1 MSVREWGVGG
11 RAGCMGRGDLT
22 NAEWDRLESLPRGG
36 ARGGRWSDHRR
47 VINGVLYRVRTGVQW
62 RDLPERFGPWET
74 VYKRHRRW
82 SADGTWQML
91 LSKVQAVEDAAGP
104 GRLRRVGGLN
114 CGAGP
119 PARRRR
125 EESTP
130 GRGPSKGG
138 WPRDEPGR
146 SGASTTGRP
155 AEGGGQVGE
164 CLGRSR
170 GGFTTKI
177 HLAADGRCRP
187 LAFLLTPGHYG
198 DGPQLPSVLERLSV
212 PRTGVGRPRTR
223 PDQVLADKAYTSREN
238 RRYLRRRGISHTIPE
253 RLDQRRHRH
262 NRGSRG
268 GRPTGFD
275 RERYKKRNT
284 VERAI
289 NRLKGFRAVAT
300 RYEKRAYIYLGTVT
314 LAALIIWLRT

>member
-1 MSVREWGVGG
+1 
-11 RAGCMGRGDLT
+11 MGRGDLT
-22 NAEWDRLESLPRGG
+22 NAEWDRLESFLPRGG

-82 SADGTWQML
+82 SADGTWAML
-91 LSKVQAVEDAAGP
+91 LSKVQAAEDSAGGIDWDVSVDSTAVRAHQHAAGA
-104 GRLRRVGGLN
+104 RK
-114 CGAGP
+114 AP
-119 PARRRR
+119 P
-125 EESTP
+125 
-130 GRGPSKGG
+130 RGSSKGG
-138 WPRDEPGR
+138 RPGDEPGG
-146 SGASTTGRP
+146 SGTTETGRP
-155 AEGGGQVGE
+155 AGGGGQIGE

-187 LAFLLTPGHYG
+187 LALVLTPGHYG
-198 DGPQLPSVLERLSV
+198 DGPQLEPVLELVSV
-212 PRTGVGRPRTR
+212 PRLGVGRPRTR
-223 PDQVLADKAYTSREN
+223 PDRVLADKAYTSRKN
-238 RRYLRRRGISHTIPE
+238 RRYLRRRGISHVIPE

-314 LAALIIWLRT
+314 LAALTIWLRT

>member
-1 MSVREWGVGG
+1 
-11 RAGCMGRGDLT
+11 MGRGDLT
-22 NAEWDRLESLPRGG
+22 NAEWDRLVSFLPRGG

-82 SADGTWQML
+82 SADGTWAML
-91 LSKVQAVEDAAGP
+91 LSKVQAAEDAEGRIDWDVSVDSTTVRAHQHAAGARKSSP
-104 GRLRRVGGLN
+104 RGG
-114 CGAGP
+114 
-119 PARRRR
+119 
-125 EESTP
+125 
-130 GRGPSKGG
+130 SKGG
-138 WPRDEPGR
+138 RPGDEPGR
-146 SGASTTGRP
+146 SGAAETGRP
-155 AEGGGQVGE
+155 LGGSPPSGE

-187 LAFLLTPGHYG
+187 LAIVLTPGHYG
-198 DGPQLPSVLERLSV
+198 DSPQFERVLSQISV
-212 PRTGVGRPRTR
+212 PRLGVGRPRTR
-223 PDQVLADKAYTSREN
+223 PDHVLADKAYTSRKN
-238 RRYLRRRGISHTIPE
+238 RRYLRRRGIAHTIPE
-253 RLDQRRHRH
+253 RLDQQRHRR

-275 RERYKKRNT
+275 GERYKKRNT

-300 RYEKRAYIYLGTVT
+300 RYEKRAYIYLGTIT
-314 LAALIIWLRT
+314 LAALTIWLRT

>member
-1 MSVREWGVGG
+1 
-11 RAGCMGRGDLT
+11 MGRGDLT
-22 NAEWDRLESLPRGG
+22 NAEWDRLESFLPRGG
-36 ARGGRWSDHRR
+36 TRGGRWSDHRR

-82 SADGTWQML
+82 SADGTWVML
-91 LSKVQAVEDAAGP
+91 LSKVQAAEDAEGRIDWDVSVDSTAVRAHQHAAGARKEP
-104 GRLRRVGGLN
+104 GR
-114 CGAGP
+114 A
-119 PARRRR
+119 
-125 EESTP
+125 S
-130 GRGPSKGG
+130 SKGG
-138 WPRDEPGR
+138 GVGDEPGR
-146 SGASTTGRP
+146 SGVAETGRP
-155 AEGGGQVGE
+155 TGGGGQIGE

-187 LAFLLTPGHYG
+187 LTLVLTPGHYG
-198 DGPQLPSVLERLSV
+198 DGPQLERVLALISV
-212 PRTGVGRPRTR
+212 PRSGVGRPRSR
-223 PDQVLADKAYTSREN
+223 PDRVLADKAYTSRKN
-238 RRYLRRRGISHTIPE
+238 RRYLRRRGIRHTIPE
-253 RLDQRRHRH
+253 RLDQQRHRQ

-275 RERYKKRNT
+275 SERYKKRNT

-314 LAALIIWLRT
+314 LAALLIWLRT

>member
-1 MSVREWGVGG
+1 
-11 RAGCMGRGDLT
+11 MGRGDLT
-22 NAEWDRLESLPRGG
+22 NAEWDRLVSFLPPGG

-82 SADGTWQML
+82 SADGTWAML
-91 LSKVQAVEDAAGP
+91 LSRIQAAEDAEGRIDWDVSVDSTVVRAHQHAAG
-104 GRLRRVGGLN
+104 
-114 CGAGP
+114 
-119 PARRRR
+119 ARK
-125 EESTP
+125 TLAATD
-130 GRGPSKGG
+130 SKGARSG
-138 WPRDEPGR
+138 DEPGR
-146 SGASTTGRP
+146 SGVAETGGP
-155 AEGGGQVGE
+155 ARGSGQIGE

-187 LAFLLTPGHYG
+187 LALVLTPGHYG
-198 DGPQLPSVLERLSV
+198 DGPQLERVLEQVSV
-212 PRTGVGRPRTR
+212 PRLGVGRPRTR
-223 PDQVLADKAYTSREN
+223 PDHVLADKAYTSRRN
-238 RRYLRRRGISHTIPE
+238 RRYLRRRGIRHTIPE
-253 RLDQRRHRH
+253 RLDQQRHRK

-275 RERYKKRNT
+275 SQRYKKRNT
-284 VERAI
+284 VERTI

-300 RYEKRAYIYLGTVT
+300 RYEKRAHIYLGTVT

>member
-1 MSVREWGVGG
+1 
-11 RAGCMGRGDLT
+11 MGRGDLT
-22 NAEWDRLESLPRGG
+22 NAEWDRLESFLPRGG

-91 LSKVQAVEDAAGP
+91 LSKVQAAEDAAG
-104 GRLRRVGGLN
+104 RIDWDVSVDSTAVRAHQHAA
-114 CGAGP
+114 GA
-119 PARRRR
+119 RK
-125 EESTP
+125 TP
-130 GRGPSKGG
+130 LAAVPQKGVR
-138 WPRDEPGR
+138 PRTNQVDPVLGK
-146 SGASTTGRP
+146 AGRP
-155 AEGGGQVGE
+155 AGGGGRVGE

-187 LAFLLTPGHYG
+187 LALLLTPGHHG
-198 DGPQLPSVLERLSV
+198 DGPQLQPVLEQVSV
-212 PRTGVGRPRTR
+212 ARGGVGRPRSR
-223 PDQVLADKAYTSREN
+223 PDHVLADKAYTFREN

-253 RLDQRRHRH
+253 RLDQRRHRR

-300 RYEKRAYIYLGTVT
+300 RYEKRAYTYLGTATV
-314 LAALIIWLRT
+314 AALIVWLRT

>member
-1 MSVREWGVGG
+1 
-11 RAGCMGRGDLT
+11 MGRGDLT
-22 NAEWDRLESLPRGG
+22 NAEWDRLESLLPRGG

-82 SADGTWQML
+82 SADGTWAML
-91 LSKVQAVEDAAGP
+91 LSKVQAAEDHAGRIDWDVSVDSTAVRAHQHAAGA
-104 GRLRRVGGLN
+104 RK
-114 CGAGP
+114 AP
-119 PARRRR
+119 PAAVVQKGQ
-125 EESTP
+125 P
-130 GRGPSKGG
+130 G
-138 WPRDEPGR
+138 DEPGR
-146 SGASTTGRP
+146 SGAAETGRP
-155 AEGGGQVGE
+155 AGGGGQIGE

-177 HLAADGRCRP
+177 HLAAEGRCRP
-187 LAFLLTPGHYG
+187 LALVLTPGHYG
-198 DGPQLPSVLERLSV
+198 DGPQLERVLEQISV
-212 PRTGVGRPRTR
+212 PRTGVGRPRSR
-223 PDQVLADKAYTSREN
+223 PDHVLADKAYTSRSN
-238 RRYLRRRGISHTIPE
+238 RRYLRRRGIRHTIPE
-253 RLDQRRHRH
+253 RLDQQTHRR

-275 RERYKKRNT
+275 SEHYKKRNT

-314 LAALIIWLRT
+314 LAALLIWLRT

>member
-1 MSVREWGVGG
+1 
-11 RAGCMGRGDLT
+11 MGRGDLT
-22 NAEWDRLESLPRGG
+22 NAEWDRLVSFLPPGG

-82 SADGTWQML
+82 SADGTWAML
-91 LSKVQAVEDAAGP
+91 LSKVQAAEDAEGRIDWEVSVDSTTVRAHQHAAGARKTP
-104 GRLRRVGGLN
+104 PRGG
-114 CGAGP
+114 
-119 PARRRR
+119 
-125 EESTP
+125 
-130 GRGPSKGG
+130 SKGG
-138 WPRDEPGR
+138 GPGDESGR
-146 SGASTTGRP
+146 SGAAETGRP
-155 AEGGGQVGE
+155 TEGSAPVGE

-177 HLAADGRCRP
+177 HLAAEGRCRP
-187 LAFLLTPGHYG
+187 LAVVLTPGHYG
-198 DGPQLPSVLERLSV
+198 DSPQFERVLTQVSV
-212 PRTGVGRPRTR
+212 PRPGVGRPRTR
-223 PDQVLADKAYTSREN
+223 PDHVLADKAYTSRKN

-253 RLDQRRHRH
+253 RLDQQRHRR

-268 GRPTGFD
+268 GRPVGFD
-275 RERYKKRNT
+275 SERYKKRNT

-300 RYEKRAYIYLGTVT
+300 RYEKRAYIYLGTIT
-314 LAALIIWLRT
+314 LAALTIWLRT

>member
-1 MSVREWGVGG
+1 
-11 RAGCMGRGDLT
+11 MGRGDLT
-22 NAEWDRLESLPRGG
+22 NAEWGRLESFLPPGG

-82 SADGTWQML
+82 SADGTWKML
-91 LSKVQAVEDAAGP
+91 LSRVQAGEDA
-104 GRLRRVGGLN
+104 VGGIDWDVSVDSTVVRAHQHAA
-114 CGAGP
+114 GARKAP
-119 PARRRR
+119 
-125 EESTP
+125 
-130 GRGPSKGG
+130 RGASKGG
-138 WPRDEPGR
+138 RPGDEPGR
-146 SGASTTGRP
+146 SGTPETGRP
-155 AEGGGQVGE
+155 SGGGGQIGK

-187 LAFLLTPGHYG
+187 LAIVPTPGHYG
-198 DGPQLPSVLERLSV
+198 DSPQLEHVLEQVSV
-212 PRTGVGRPRTR
+212 PRAGVGRPRTR
-223 PDQVLADKAYTSREN
+223 PGHVLADKAYTSRRN
-238 RRYLRRRGISHTIPE
+238 RRYLRRRGIRHTIPE
-253 RLDQRRHRH
+253 RLDQQRHRK

-275 RERYKKRNT
+275 SERYKKRNT
-284 VERAI
+284 VERGI

-314 LAALIIWLRT
+314 LAALMIWLRT

>member
-1 MSVREWGVGG
+1 
-11 RAGCMGRGDLT
+11 MGRGDLT
-22 NAEWDRLESLPRGG
+22 NAEWERLESFLPLGG

-82 SADGTWQML
+82 SADGTWLML
-91 LSKVQAVEDAAGP
+91 LSRVQAAEDAAGRIDWDVSVDSTAVRAHQHP
-104 GRLRRVGGLN
+104 A
-114 CGAGP
+114 GARK
-119 PARRRR
+119 A
-125 EESTP
+125 P
-130 GRGPSKGG
+130 GRGSSKGG
-138 WPRDEPGR
+138 LPGDEPGR
-146 SGASTTGRP
+146 SGASETGRP
-155 AEGGGQVGE
+155 TGGGGQVGE

-177 HLAADGRCRP
+177 HLAADGQCRP
-187 LAFLLTPGHYG
+187 LTFLLTPGHYG
-198 DGPQLPSVLERLSV
+198 DGPQLVPVLEQVSV
-212 PRTGVGRPRTR
+212 PRIGVGRPRSR
-223 PDQVLADKAYTSREN
+223 PDRVLADKAYTSREN
-238 RRYLRRRGISHTIPE
+238 RRYLRRRGISHIIPE

-300 RYEKRAYIYLGTVT
+300 RYEKRAYTYLGTVT

>member
-1 MSVREWGVGG
+1 
-11 RAGCMGRGDLT
+11 MGRGDLT
-22 NAEWDRLESLPRGG
+22 NAEWDRLEAFLPPGG

-82 SADGTWQML
+82 SADGTWAML
-91 LSKVQAVEDAAGP
+91 LSRIQSAEDAEGRIDWDVSVDSTAVRAHQHAAGA
-104 GRLRRVGGLN
+104 RK
-114 CGAGP
+114 AP
-119 PARRRR
+119 PAAA
-125 EESTP
+125 P
-130 GRGPSKGG
+130 QKGADG
-138 WPRDEPGR
+138 GTNQVDPAAE
-146 SGASTTGRP
+146 TGRP
-155 AEGGGQVGE
+155 AGGGGQLGE

-177 HLAADGRCRP
+177 HLVAEGRCRP
-187 LAFLLTPGHYG
+187 LALVLTPGHYG
-198 DGPQLPSVLERLSV
+198 DGPQLERVLEQVSV
-212 PRTGVGRPRTR
+212 PRAGAGRPRTR
-223 PDQVLADKAYTSREN
+223 PDRLLADKAYTSRKN
-238 RRYLRRRGISHTIPE
+238 RRYLRRRGIQHIIPE
-253 RLDQRRHRH
+253 RLDQQRHRQ

-275 RERYKKRNT
+275 SERYKKRNT

-300 RYEKRAYIYLGTVT
+300 RYEKRAYIYLGTIT
-314 LAALIIWLRT
+314 LATIFIWLRT

>member
-1 MSVREWGVGG
+1 
-11 RAGCMGRGDLT
+11 MGRGDLT
-22 NAEWDRLESLPRGG
+22 NAEWDRLVSFLPPGG

-82 SADGTWQML
+82 SEDGTWAML
-91 LSKVQAVEDAAGP
+91 LSRIQAAEDDAGRIDWDVSVDSTAVRAHQHAAGARKAP
-104 GRLRRVGGLN
+104 GRV
-114 CGAGP
+114 A
-119 PARRRR
+119 
-125 EESTP
+125 
-130 GRGPSKGG
+130 SKGECS
-138 WPRDEPGR
+138 RDEPGR
-146 SGASTTGRP
+146 SGTAETRRP
-155 AEGGGQVGE
+155 AGGGGQIGE

-187 LAFLLTPGHYG
+187 LAFVLTPGHYG
-198 DGPQLPSVLERLSV
+198 DGPQLERVLGQVSVARA
-212 PRTGVGRPRTR
+212 GVGRPRTR
-223 PDQVLADKAYTSREN
+223 PDRVLADKAYTSRSN
-238 RRYLRRRGISHTIPE
+238 RRYLRRRGIPHTIPE
-253 RLDQRRHRH
+253 RLDQRRHRK
-262 NRGSRG
+262 NRGSQG
-268 GRPTGFD
+268 GRPTSFD
-275 RERYKKRNT
+275 SERYKKRNT
-284 VERAI
+284 VERTI

>member
-1 MSVREWGVGG
+1 
-11 RAGCMGRGDLT
+11 MGRGDLT
-22 NAEWDRLESLPRGG
+22 NAEWDRLESFLPPGG

-82 SADGTWQML
+82 SADGTWKML
-91 LSKVQAVEDAAGP
+91 LSRIQAAEDAAGGIDWDVSVDSTAVRAHQHAAGARKASAAAVP
-104 GRLRRVGGLN
+104 EK
-114 CGAGP
+114 GAG
-119 PARRRR
+119 
-125 EESTP
+125 
-130 GRGPSKGG
+130 RGTNQVDPVL
-138 WPRDEPGR
+138 PE
-146 SGASTTGRP
+146 TGRP
-155 AEGGGQVGE
+155 AGGGGQIGE

-177 HLAADGRCRP
+177 HLVAEGRCRP
-187 LAFLLTPGHYG
+187 LAFVLTPGHYG
-198 DGPQLPSVLERLSV
+198 DGPQLERVLEQVSV

-223 PDQVLADKAYTSREN
+223 PDHVLADKAYTSRKN
-238 RRYLRRRGISHTIPE
+238 RRYLRRRGIRHTIPE
-253 RLDQRRHRH
+253 RLDQQRHRQ

-275 RERYKKRNT
+275 SERYKKRNT

-314 LAALIIWLRT
+314 LAAIMIWLRT